1 MVEGYVCGEKLG
13 PRTLIIALVVVVVVV
28 ARSSCLPTV
37 GIQGDKYI
45 SYYNFLAH
53 HVIFL
58 LVHGSVS
65 IIEVKVVFAAPLCRP
80 LS

>member
-28 ARSSCLPTV
+28 VARLPTY
-37 GIQGDKYI
+37 GRYLT
-45 SYYNFLAH
+45 NFLAH
-53 HVIFL
+53 RIIFL
-58 LVHGSVS
+58 LVHGSVC